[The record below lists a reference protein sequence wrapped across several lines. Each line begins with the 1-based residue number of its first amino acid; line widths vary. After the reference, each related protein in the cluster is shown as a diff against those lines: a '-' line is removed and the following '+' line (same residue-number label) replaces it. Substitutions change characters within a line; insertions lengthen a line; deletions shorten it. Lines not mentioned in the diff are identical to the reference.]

1 MFREMVSNDWFTL
14 LIVLSILLI
23 AISKSLFTS
32 KFADFVALVGNSK
45 YLKIYSKDQRFLDL
59 FDGLLFLNLTFSAT
73 LFVLIVFRHQAIGP
87 EINLEFFFKLVIGI
101 GAAFLI
107 KILIERLIGSMFEI
121 DAFIDAYLFQKISYR
136 NFIGLML
143 VPVNIIFLYAIDPSK
158 TLVYIVIFLLLMIN
172 IIGIVT
178 TIKNHQKLL
187 INNFFYFI
195 LYLCALEIS
204 PYLILYKVIM
214 G

>member
-1 MFREMVSNDWFTL
+1 MVSNDWFTL
-14 LIVLSILLI
+14 LIILSILLI
-23 AISKSLFTS
+23 AIAKSLFASRFT
-32 KFADFVALVGNSK
+32 DFLALVGNSK
-45 YLKIYSKDQRFLDL
+45 YLKIHSRDQRFLDL
-59 FDGLLFLNLTFSAT
+59 FDGLLFLNLTFSVA
-73 LFVLIVFRHQAIGP
+73 LFVLLVFRHQSIGP
-87 EINLEFFFKLVIGI
+87 EIDLDFFFKLAIGI

-107 KILIERLIGSMFEI
+107 KILVERLVGSMFEI
-121 DAFIDAYLFQKISYR
+121 DSFIDAYLFQKISYR
-136 NFIGLML
+136 NFIGILL
-143 VPVNIIFLYAIDPSK
+143 VPINVFFLYSINPSK
-158 TLVYIVIFLLLMIN
+158 TLVGIVIIFLLMVN

-204 PYLILYKVIM
+204 PYIILYKVIM